1 LTKLNDLE
9 HETEIKLAEVPIQ
22 WIPKFELYYPDLP
35 GYPMVYVHGIKNSKR
50 VYGFPAQV
58 SFEYVDEKSRIPVIT
73 FVSNE
78 NLDENGELR
87 EFVKEELENRFGISG
102 KFGIDE
108 IKESCTDEKFKKFF
122 EELWT
127 YVRTVFGDYMPYG
140 RFYERLFSI
149 VRFVSAFQPK
159 TGRQSEVRMVYNFV
173 SIFGQRVEV
182 KGKWN
187 FLHFFVIPTYEDFM
201 GKNFEE
207 FPKFK
212 KLYTAME
219 KIWKEFFTKEISI
232 NSFKIKSMKKGEG
245 WSDYN
250 KDTFINDVLK
260 PLVSDRK
267 IDGED
272 RHNIE
277 RLVDA
282 FNRFPFRASF
292 FISSV
297 MNAHLCDYNQ
307 WTKDDFVYFYINT
320 PKGDTQRLTRKTV
333 GISQKVVA
341 CFLQQGFGKSEFIPI
356 DTWIGSF
363 HQHAIGIADE
373 KKFFD
378 SFSNL
383 GKLERFFWFLAQAKK
398 TNIRTFFDMLWCIRY
413 GDTGNNEIREANPI
427 ACFECKVRKSCPSY
441 DAIRNSKVLVVEPA
455 RDVLEDVLTPIKT
468 RADGKQSGGK
478 YKGKKIRDDEISIK
492 ANENGCKF
500 VCFTENKI
508 PKKIFVEVGNRRN
521 RYWKL
526 KDEFSGYLL
535 QGEQY
540 QLESGKEVIT
550 TNELIKEIEPFVPE
564 DEAEAF
570 DE

>member
-1 LTKLNDLE
+1 LGKLNDLE

-35 GYPMVYVHGIKNSKR
+35 GYPIVYVHGIKNSKR

-58 SFEYVDEKSRIPVIT
+58 SFEDVDEKSCIPVIT

-78 NLDENGELR
+78 NLEENWELR

-127 YVRTVFGDYMPYG
+127 HVRTVFGDYMPYG

-159 TGRQSEVRMVYNFV
+159 TGRQSEMRMVYNFV
-173 SIFGQRVEV
+173 SIFGQRIEV

-187 FLHFFVIPTYEDFM
+187 FLHFFVIPTYEDLK

-232 NSFKIKSMKKGEG
+232 NSFKIKSMEKGKG

-250 KDTFINDVLK
+250 KDTFINEVLK
-260 PLVSDRK
+260 PLVSKGK

-282 FNRFPFRASF
+282 FNRFPFRTTF

-297 MNAHLCDYNQ
+297 MNVDLCDYDQ
-307 WTKDDFVYFYINT
+307 WTKDDFIYFYDETTKPDSNEVI
-320 PKGDTQRLTRKTV
+320 RKTV

-341 CFLQQGFGKSEFIPI
+341 CFLQQGFGKEEFIPV

-363 HQHAIGIADE
+363 HEHALGIKDQ
-373 KKFFD
+373 KQFFKD
-378 SFSNL
+378 FSKL

-398 TNIRTFFDMLWCIRY
+398 TNIRSFFDMLWCIRY

-427 ACFECKVRKSCPSY
+427 ACFECKLRKSCPSY
-441 DAIRNSKVLVVEPA
+441 DTIKNSKVFVTEPNYNVLV
-455 RDVLEDVLTPIKT
+455 DVVTPITTNSEGIT
-468 RADGKQSGGK
+468 RGGNF
-478 YKGKKIRDDEISIK
+478 KGKKINNDEISKK
-492 ANENGCKF
+492 ASENNCKF

-508 PKKIFVEVGNRRN
+508 PKKIFVEKGTTNAK
-521 RYWKL
+521 YWKL

-535 QGEQY
+535 KGEQY
-540 QLESGKEVIT
+540 KLKSGKEFLT
-550 TNELIKEIEPFVPE
+550 TEELIKEIEPFVPE
-564 DEAEAF
+564 DEAESF
-570 DE
+570 DD